1 MAVCPGKGVYSAA
14 WNGDGV
20 SPMKTRV
27 LVALLALGITSLVA
41 GEGQA
46 AENAAGIY
54 LLGTK
59 TTMAGFVPPP
69 GTYFID
75 VNYFYAGDASG
86 EAAIGVTLRRLGN
99 LFPNLPPRTLNIQA
113 HVKLNGDAEV
123 ALPSFC
129 GSRRARFLAAMSASA
144 PSFRWVERPSMPI
157 SMFSLPLPFDAMK
170 LQIAGRA
177 AD

>member
-1 MAVCPGKGVYSAA
+1 M
-14 WNGDGV
+14 
-20 SPMKTRV
+20 
-27 LVALLALGITSLVA
+27 ALLALGITSLLA

-46 AENAAGIY
+46 AENAAGFY

-75 VNYFYAGDASG
+75 VNYFYAGNASG
-86 EAAIGVTLRRLGN
+86 QAAIGVALRRLGN

-123 ALPSFC
+123 ALPSF
-129 GSRRARFLAAMSASA
+129 LWVA
-144 PSFRWVERPSMPI
+144 PGKVLGGNVGFGAIV
-157 SMFSLPLPFDAMK
+157 PF
-170 LQIAGRA
+170 GRKA
-177 AD
+177 VDVP